1 MKMNLQYKKTV
12 LYLFLFFSFTI
23 YSFAQPKKCKEPLI
37 NIASQQMAETWA
49 VQRSPLAVN
58 KLIRV
63 YFHILRSDDGSYGE
77 AATLAQIDEE
87 FADLVEDYAPYNI
100 CFANVG
106 VDYINNTEINYNL
119 NPDVQSDVDMLL
131 PFLVPNCINIFYHR
145 ALGDYGGNAYDIPN
159 TFCSI
164 DDNNIG
170 VWRTISHEVGH
181 CLGLRHTFSTGDG
194 KEYINGTSCSTRG
207 DRVCDTQADP
217 YTESACFSS
226 TSCNYTG
233 NCQDPSGATN
243 YSPPYQN
250 IMSYWGAEGCTVTHF
265 TTGQY
270 ARATSFLE
278 TDAGLLNTV
287 SPATVTAGP
296 GTVSSGYYFRTA
308 RNSITINPT
317 LNITGTAISSLQSQS
332 VTVPPGF
339 QALPTTGST
348 TIKATCVY

>member
-1 MKMNLQYKKTV
+1 MNLQYKKIICCI
-12 LYLFLFFSFTI
+12 LFSSLSI
-23 YSFAQPKKCKEPLI
+23 CAFAQPKKCKSPTI
-37 NIASQQMAETWA
+37 NLQSQQRAETWA
-49 VQRSPLAVN
+49 AQKSPLAVN
-58 KLIRV
+58 KLVRV
-63 YFHILRSDDGSYGE
+63 YFHILRSDDGSFGQ
-77 AATLAQIDEE
+77 AATVDEINEE
-87 FADLVEDYAPYNI
+87 FADLVEDYAAYNI

-106 VDYINNTEINYNL
+106 FDYINNTEIDYNL
-119 NPDVQSDVDMLL
+119 DPDVQADVDMLL
-131 PFLVPNCINIFYHR
+131 PYLVPNCINIFYHR
-145 ALGDYGGNAYDIPN
+145 VLADYGGNAYNIPN

-164 DDNNIG
+164 DDQNIG
-170 VWRTISHEVGH
+170 KWRTISHEVGH
-181 CLGLRHTFSTGDG
+181 CLGLLHTFEPVNGE
-194 KEYINGTSCSTRG
+194 EYISGTSCSTRG

-217 YTESACFSS
+217 YTESACFSA

-233 NCQDPSGATN
+233 SCTDPSGATN

-250 IMSYWGAEGCTVTHF
+250 IMSYWGSEGCTVTNF

-287 SPATVTAGP
+287 SPATTAAGP

-317 LNITGTAISSLQSQS
+317 LNITGTTISSIQSQS

-339 QALPTTGST
+339 QALPTSGST

>member
-1 MKMNLQYKKTV
+1 MVNAV
-12 LYLFLFFSFTI
+12 C
-23 YSFAQPKKCKEPLI
+23 FAQPKKCKSPTI
-37 NIASQQMAETWA
+37 NLQSQQRAETWA
-49 VQRSPLAVN
+49 AQKSPLAVN
-58 KLIRV
+58 KLVRV
-63 YFHILRSDDGSYGE
+63 YFHIVRNDGGGSE
-77 AATLAQIDEE
+77 AATISQINEE
-87 FADLVEDYAPYNI
+87 FADLVEDYAAYNI

-106 VDYINNTEINYNL
+106 FDYINSTEINFFID
-119 NPDVQSDVDMLL
+119 PDIQSDVDMLL
-131 PFLVPNCINIFYHR
+131 PFLVPNCINIFYHGYL
-145 ALGDYGGNAYDIPN
+145 ADYGGNAYNIPN

-164 DDNNIG
+164 ESGNIG
-170 VWRTISHEVGH
+170 VWRTLSHEVGH
-181 CLGLRHTFSTGDG
+181 CLGLLHTFETAYGE
-194 KEYINGTSCSTRG
+194 EYISGTSCISRG

-217 YTESACFSS
+217 YTESACF
-226 TSCNYTG
+226 TANNCNYTG
-233 NCQDPSGATN
+233 TCQDPSGATN

-250 IMSYWGAEGCTVTHF
+250 IMSYWGVEGCTLTHF

-296 GTVSSGYYFRTA
+296 GTVSSGFYFRTA

-317 LNITGTAISSLQSQS
+317 LNITGTTISSLQSQS

-339 QALPTTGST
+339 QALPTSGST